1 MFWPNM
7 QSQIEDMVSGC
18 STCSEFRKSNPKEP
32 MISHELPERPWQT
45 VAADLFQI
53 ENEQYLVVVDYH
65 SRYFELERLSSLTS
79 SAIIS
84 KMKGMFARFGIP
96 EKVVSDNGPQFD
108 AEEFACFAQ
117 DWDFHHVTSSPNY
130 PQSNG
135 LVEKTVQTAKQLLKK
150 AKADKEIPTSVCWST
165 GIH

>member
-1 MFWPNM
+1 MIPTILRGETLKRIHTGHMGIVKCKSRAKEVMFWPNM
-7 QSQIEDMVSGC
+7 HSQIGDMVSSC

-32 MISHELPERPWQT
+32 MISHELPERPLQT

-96 EKVVSDNGPQFD
+96 ERVVFGQ
-108 AEEFACFAQ
+108 
-117 DWDFHHVTSSPNY
+117 WSP
-130 PQSNG
+130 
-135 LVEKTVQTAKQLLKK
+135 V
-150 AKADKEIPTSVCWST
+150 
-165 GIH
+165 